1 MNTNKKWIVAVG
13 IATAITVGGLGIS
26 QAASLD
32 NFSDNV
38 KLTQYRGGGGGNGG
52 NGGGGGGGNGGNC
65 DGSGV
70 GKNGSNAARQESQ
83 QKDQVKD
90 QQKDQVRDQQKDQVR
105 DREQIHKDAQTT
117 TSTEMTLTANGPRG
131 PRGDSSQCPNDGQ
144 RPQNGQ
150 GMKYGSKR

>member
-1 MNTNKKWIVAVG
+1 MNTSKKWIIAVG

-38 KLTQYRGGGGGNGG
+38 KLTQYRGGGGGGG
-52 NGGGGGGGNGGNC
+52 NGGGGGGGNGGGGNGGNC

-83 QKDQVKD
+83 QKDQV
-90 QQKDQVRDQQKDQVR
+90 RDQQKDQVR
-105 DREQIHKDAQTT
+105 DREQIHKDTQTT

-131 PRGDSSQCPNDGQ
+131 PRGDSSQCPNYGQ
-144 RPQNGQ
+144 RPQDGQ

>member
-38 KLTQYRGGGGGNGG
+38 KLTQYRGGGNGGGGNGG
-52 NGGGGGGGNGGNC
+52 INGGNC
-65 DGSGV
+65 DGSGI
-70 GKNGSNAARQESQ
+70 GKNGGNTARQESQ
-83 QKDQVKD
+83 QKN
-90 QQKDQVRDQQKDQVR
+90 QVR
-105 DREQIHKDAQTT
+105 DRKQIHKDTQTT

-131 PRGDSSQCPNDGQ
+131 PRGDSSQCPNYGQ
-144 RPQNGQ
+144 RPQDGQ